1 MRHWRILLISIF
13 IIAIL
18 STSSMAAIRT
28 VTYAD
33 SLFTPDGEY
42 VDWNSNH
49 IFPYFDPAMGRL
61 ISVYFSATLNATL
74 YGEAENKA
82 ASPVQNAW
90 MNVDTNM
97 YVEML
102 NGQHLPLEVLLR
114 VPKTGTVSVGAFDGT
129 WDFLGPS
136 AFNGTDANDTWD
148 DIFYINPADVNDYV
162 GTTPGDTF
170 NLPAVTSAI
179 SQVRGGG
186 SWWSIITTL
195 AWSNATITYTY
206 DDSRCLSG
214 YKLDGC
220 TGLPLS
226 GWKIKVNN
234 STQEW
239 NTTTDGNGFWRICN
253 LENNETYTVCEVLQ
267 PGWAQT
273 SPMGCHTVPLAGINI
288 TNINFTNQ
296 KMYCISGYKKDNCT
310 GAPLSGWNITLQNAT
325 GATSQLTGPDGK
337 YQFCNLKP
345 GDYTITEEARAG
357 YIPFS
362 VVANPVTLNCSNITN
377 QNFTN
382 QKLLCINGTKIN
394 NCTKLGLDGWTITVR
409 NSTRAVV
416 GSSLTTGGGKWQVC
430 NLLPGSYTVT
440 ETLKPHWKN
449 VTVLTQTVILGCTNL
464 TGIDFYNDPLV
475 CLSGRKINDCTG
487 NGLDGWTVIVKNSAG
502 VEVGRNITTGGGYWK
517 VCDLAPDLY
526 YASEILQPGWKN
538 VTSLEIPVRLGCNN
552 ATDVNFRNTPLLCIS
567 GHKKNTCGQFN
578 LSNWTIVLT
587 NSLGGAMSAL
597 TNETGYYQFCG
608 LPPGIYNL
616 SEESKEGWSPV
627 SAPQQVTLN
636 CSNTSGMDFVNSEC
650 CGSSLKINKTADFGP
665 SPANPAGINQA
676 INYTIIVEN
685 AGNETLYQVNV
696 TDDKLG
702 LREQI
707 ASLLPGEFRIFNA
720 RYVVAEIDLCG
731 NITNIAWAN
740 ATDPCSKAFH
750 VSASWSVPTN
760 YTAAIEIDKRA
771 DVSSARIGDVI
782 NYTYTVTNTGDVNLS
797 GLKIEDDRLGLI
809 DERV

>member
-267 PGWAQT
+267 PGWAKT

-394 NCTKLGLDGWTITVR
+394 NCTKL
-409 NSTRAVV
+409 
-416 GSSLTTGGGKWQVC
+416 
-430 NLLPGSYTVT
+430 
-440 ETLKPHWKN
+440 
-449 VTVLTQTVILGCTNL
+449 
-464 TGIDFYNDPLV
+464 
-475 CLSGRKINDCTG
+475 
-487 NGLDGWTVIVKNSAG
+487 GLDGWTVIVKNSAG

-616 SEESKEGWSPV
+616 SEESKEGWSLV

-665 SPANPAGINQA
+665 SPANPAGVNQA

>member
-1 MRHWRILLISIF
+1 MIF

-394 NCTKLGLDGWTITVR
+394 NCTKLGLDGWT
-409 NSTRAVV
+409 
-416 GSSLTTGGGKWQVC
+416 
-430 NLLPGSYTVT
+430 
-440 ETLKPHWKN
+440 
-449 VTVLTQTVILGCTNL
+449 
-464 TGIDFYNDPLV
+464 
-475 CLSGRKINDCTG
+475 
-487 NGLDGWTVIVKNSAG
+487 VIVKNSAG

-567 GHKKNTCGQFN
+567 GHKKNICGQFN

>member
-267 PGWAQT
+267 PGWAKT

-394 NCTKLGLDGWTITVR
+394 NCTKL
-409 NSTRAVV
+409 
-416 GSSLTTGGGKWQVC
+416 
-430 NLLPGSYTVT
+430 
-440 ETLKPHWKN
+440 
-449 VTVLTQTVILGCTNL
+449 
-464 TGIDFYNDPLV
+464 
-475 CLSGRKINDCTG
+475 
-487 NGLDGWTVIVKNSAG
+487 GLDGWTVIVKNSAG

-616 SEESKEGWSPV
+616 SEESKEGWSLV

>member
-394 NCTKLGLDGWTITVR
+394 NCTKLGLDGWT
-409 NSTRAVV
+409 
-416 GSSLTTGGGKWQVC
+416 
-430 NLLPGSYTVT
+430 
-440 ETLKPHWKN
+440 
-449 VTVLTQTVILGCTNL
+449 
-464 TGIDFYNDPLV
+464 
-475 CLSGRKINDCTG
+475 
-487 NGLDGWTVIVKNSAG
+487 VIVKNSAG

-636 CSNTSGMDFVNSEC
+636 CYNTSGMDFVNSEC

>member
-1 MRHWRILLISIF
+1 
-13 IIAIL
+13 
-18 STSSMAAIRT
+18 MAAIKT
-28 VTYAD
+28 VTYN
-33 SLFTPDGEY
+33 SELFTSIGGEL
-42 VDWNSNH
+42 VDWSDNH
-49 IFPYFDPAMGRL
+49 TFPYFDPDMGRL
-61 ISVYFSATLNATL
+61 ISVYFTATLNGTL

-82 ASPVQNAW
+82 TRPVEAAW
-90 MNVDTNM
+90 MGVDTDM
-97 YVEML
+97 YVVML
-102 NGQHLPLEVLLR
+102 NGQHLPLYVLLR
-114 VPKTGTVSVGAFDGT
+114 VPSNGSSVNVGPYDQIH
-129 WDFLGPS
+129 DFLGS
-136 AFNGTDANDTWD
+136 DSFNGTDANDTWD
-148 DIFYINPADVNDYV
+148 DIFYINAADVSDYV
-162 GTTPGDTF
+162 GTGTF
-170 NLPAVTSAI
+170 NLSTVTSALSI
-179 SQVRGGG
+179 VHGGG
-186 SWWSIITTL
+186 SWWSNITTK

-214 YKLDGC
+214 YKVDGC

-234 STQEW
+234 STHEW
-239 NTTTDGNGFWRICN
+239 NTTTDGNGFWRICQ
-253 LENNETYTVCEVLQ
+253 LENDTYTVCEVLQ

-394 NCTKLGLDGWTITVR
+394 NCTKL
-409 NSTRAVV
+409 
-416 GSSLTTGGGKWQVC
+416 
-430 NLLPGSYTVT
+430 
-440 ETLKPHWKN
+440 
-449 VTVLTQTVILGCTNL
+449 
-464 TGIDFYNDPLV
+464 
-475 CLSGRKINDCTG
+475 
-487 NGLDGWTVIVKNSAG
+487 GLDGWTVIVKNSAG

-636 CSNTSGMDFVNSEC
+636 CYNTSGMDFVNSEC

>member
-267 PGWAQT
+267 PGWAKT

-394 NCTKLGLDGWTITVR
+394 NCTKL
-409 NSTRAVV
+409 
-416 GSSLTTGGGKWQVC
+416 
-430 NLLPGSYTVT
+430 
-440 ETLKPHWKN
+440 
-449 VTVLTQTVILGCTNL
+449 
-464 TGIDFYNDPLV
+464 
-475 CLSGRKINDCTG
+475 
-487 NGLDGWTVIVKNSAG
+487 GLDGWTVIVKNSAG

-636 CSNTSGMDFVNSEC
+636 CYNTSGMDFVNSEC

>member
-1 MRHWRILLISIF
+1 
-13 IIAIL
+13 
-18 STSSMAAIRT
+18 MAAIRT

-394 NCTKLGLDGWTITVR
+394 NCTKLGLDGWT
-409 NSTRAVV
+409 
-416 GSSLTTGGGKWQVC
+416 
-430 NLLPGSYTVT
+430 
-440 ETLKPHWKN
+440 
-449 VTVLTQTVILGCTNL
+449 
-464 TGIDFYNDPLV
+464 
-475 CLSGRKINDCTG
+475 
-487 NGLDGWTVIVKNSAG
+487 VIVKNSAG

-567 GHKKNTCGQFN
+567 GHKKNICGQFN

>member
-1 MRHWRILLISIF
+1 
-13 IIAIL
+13 
-18 STSSMAAIRT
+18 
-28 VTYAD
+28 
-33 SLFTPDGEY
+33 
-42 VDWNSNH
+42 
-49 IFPYFDPAMGRL
+49 
-61 ISVYFSATLNATL
+61 
-74 YGEAENKA
+74 
-82 ASPVQNAW
+82 
-90 MNVDTNM
+90 
-97 YVEML
+97 
-102 NGQHLPLEVLLR
+102 
-114 VPKTGTVSVGAFDGT
+114 
-129 WDFLGPS
+129 
-136 AFNGTDANDTWD
+136 
-148 DIFYINPADVNDYV
+148 
-162 GTTPGDTF
+162 
-170 NLPAVTSAI
+170 
-179 SQVRGGG
+179 
-186 SWWSIITTL
+186 
-195 AWSNATITYTY
+195 
-206 DDSRCLSG
+206 
-214 YKLDGC
+214 
-220 TGLPLS
+220 
-226 GWKIKVNN
+226 
-234 STQEW
+234 
-239 NTTTDGNGFWRICN
+239 
-253 LENNETYTVCEVLQ
+253 
-267 PGWAQT
+267 
-273 SPMGCHTVPLAGINI
+273 
-288 TNINFTNQ
+288 
-296 KMYCISGYKKDNCT
+296 
-310 GAPLSGWNITLQNAT
+310 
-325 GATSQLTGPDGK
+325 
-337 YQFCNLKP
+337 
-345 GDYTITEEARAG
+345 
-357 YIPFS
+357 
-362 VVANPVTLNCSNITN
+362 
-377 QNFTN
+377 
-382 QKLLCINGTKIN
+382 
-394 NCTKLGLDGWTITVR
+394 
-409 NSTRAVV
+409 
-416 GSSLTTGGGKWQVC
+416 
-430 NLLPGSYTVT
+430 
-440 ETLKPHWKN
+440 
-449 VTVLTQTVILGCTNL
+449 
-464 TGIDFYNDPLV
+464 
-475 CLSGRKINDCTG
+475 
-487 NGLDGWTVIVKNSAG
+487 LDGWTVIVKNSAG

-616 SEESKEGWSPV
+616 SEESKEGWSLV

-665 SPANPAGINQA
+665 SPANPAGVNQA

>member
-345 GDYTITEEARAG
+345 GDYTITEEARTG

-394 NCTKLGLDGWTITVR
+394 NCTKL
-409 NSTRAVV
+409 
-416 GSSLTTGGGKWQVC
+416 
-430 NLLPGSYTVT
+430 
-440 ETLKPHWKN
+440 
-449 VTVLTQTVILGCTNL
+449 
-464 TGIDFYNDPLV
+464 
-475 CLSGRKINDCTG
+475 
-487 NGLDGWTVIVKNSAG
+487 GLDGWTVIVKNSAG

-636 CSNTSGMDFVNSEC
+636 CYNTSGMDFVNSEC

-665 SPANPAGINQA
+665 SPANPAGVNQA

>member
-148 DIFYINPADVNDYV
+148 DIFYINPADVNDSV

-394 NCTKLGLDGWTITVR
+394 NCTKL
-409 NSTRAVV
+409 
-416 GSSLTTGGGKWQVC
+416 
-430 NLLPGSYTVT
+430 
-440 ETLKPHWKN
+440 
-449 VTVLTQTVILGCTNL
+449 
-464 TGIDFYNDPLV
+464 
-475 CLSGRKINDCTG
+475 
-487 NGLDGWTVIVKNSAG
+487 GLDGWTVIVKNSAG

>member
-1 MRHWRILLISIF
+1 
-13 IIAIL
+13 
-18 STSSMAAIRT
+18 MAAIRT

-394 NCTKLGLDGWTITVR
+394 NCTKLGLDGWT
-409 NSTRAVV
+409 
-416 GSSLTTGGGKWQVC
+416 
-430 NLLPGSYTVT
+430 
-440 ETLKPHWKN
+440 
-449 VTVLTQTVILGCTNL
+449 
-464 TGIDFYNDPLV
+464 
-475 CLSGRKINDCTG
+475 
-487 NGLDGWTVIVKNSAG
+487 VIVKNSAG

>member
-1 MRHWRILLISIF
+1 MRHWRILLILIF

-394 NCTKLGLDGWTITVR
+394 NCTKLGLDGWT
-409 NSTRAVV
+409 
-416 GSSLTTGGGKWQVC
+416 
-430 NLLPGSYTVT
+430 
-440 ETLKPHWKN
+440 
-449 VTVLTQTVILGCTNL
+449 
-464 TGIDFYNDPLV
+464 
-475 CLSGRKINDCTG
+475 
-487 NGLDGWTVIVKNSAG
+487 VIVKNSAG

>member
-267 PGWAQT
+267 PGWAKT

-394 NCTKLGLDGWTITVR
+394 NCTKL
-409 NSTRAVV
+409 
-416 GSSLTTGGGKWQVC
+416 
-430 NLLPGSYTVT
+430 
-440 ETLKPHWKN
+440 
-449 VTVLTQTVILGCTNL
+449 
-464 TGIDFYNDPLV
+464 
-475 CLSGRKINDCTG
+475 
-487 NGLDGWTVIVKNSAG
+487 GLDGWTVIVKNSAG

-665 SPANPAGINQA
+665 SPANPAGVNQA

-685 AGNETLYQVNV
+685 TGNETLYQVNV

>member
-1 MRHWRILLISIF
+1 MRHWRILLILIF

-394 NCTKLGLDGWTITVR
+394 NCTKLGLDGWT
-409 NSTRAVV
+409 
-416 GSSLTTGGGKWQVC
+416 
-430 NLLPGSYTVT
+430 
-440 ETLKPHWKN
+440 
-449 VTVLTQTVILGCTNL
+449 
-464 TGIDFYNDPLV
+464 
-475 CLSGRKINDCTG
+475 
-487 NGLDGWTVIVKNSAG
+487 VIVKNSAG

-567 GHKKNTCGQFN
+567 GHKKNICGQFN

>member
-1 MRHWRILLISIF
+1 MIF

-394 NCTKLGLDGWTITVR
+394 NCTKLGLDGWT
-409 NSTRAVV
+409 
-416 GSSLTTGGGKWQVC
+416 
-430 NLLPGSYTVT
+430 
-440 ETLKPHWKN
+440 
-449 VTVLTQTVILGCTNL
+449 
-464 TGIDFYNDPLV
+464 
-475 CLSGRKINDCTG
+475 
-487 NGLDGWTVIVKNSAG
+487 VIVKNSAG